1 MISKLYYIETD
12 SLDPYHNIALEEY
25 LLDTLPVNSMT
36 MYLWQNER
44 TVVIGRN
51 QSSYNEVN
59 IKKLEEDGGHLARRL
74 SGGGAV
80 YHDTGNL
87 NFTFITSE
95 ADFDLTKQDE
105 VILNALRRFN
115 IKAEVNGRNDLTIDG
130 RKFSGHAYYHT
141 NKNSLHHGTIMVSV
155 NENSL
160 TDYLNVSKKKLA
172 SKNVESVR
180 SRIINLN
187 ELNSSITVNELK
199 NKLIMSFIET
209 YNANP
214 TILSEEDLD
223 KDEIRR
229 RAERFASG
237 QWKYDRPETFDK
249 EKEQRFS
256 WGTVTVKYS
265 EEDGVISKTAIYTD
279 SLNTNELIKL
289 PSKLKG
295 RRIDSTLYEIA
306 DNDEERD
313 VISLLLGG

>member
-59 IKKLEEDGGHLARRL
+59 IQKLEEDGGHLARRL

-160 TDYLNVSKKKLA
+160 TDYLDVSKKKLA
-172 SKNVESVR
+172 SKKVESVR

-199 NKLIMSFIET
+199 NELIMSFIET
-209 YNANP
+209 YDANP

-229 RAERFASG
+229 RAERFASE
-237 QWKYDRPETFDK
+237 QWKYDKPEAFDK
-249 EKEQRFS
+249 EQEQRFL

-265 EEDGVISKTAIYTD
+265 EEDGLVSMVAIYTD

>member
-1 MISKLYYIETD
+1 M
-12 SLDPYHNIALEEY
+12 
-25 LLDTLPVNSMT
+25 
-36 MYLWQNER
+36 
-44 TVVIGRN
+44 
-51 QSSYNEVN
+51 
-59 IKKLEEDGGHLARRL
+59 ARRL

-87 NFTFITSE
+87 NFTFITSD
-95 ADFDLTKQDE
+95 ADFDLAKQDE
-105 VILNALRRFN
+105 VILNALKKLN

-160 TDYLNVSKKKLA
+160 TDYLNVSKKKLT
-172 SKNVESVR
+172 SKKVESVR

-199 NKLIMSFIET
+199 NELIMSFIET
-209 YNANP
+209 YNSNP

-229 RAERFASG
+229 RADRFASS

-265 EEDGVISKTAIYTD
+265 EEAGLISNSAIYTD

>member
-59 IKKLEEDGGHLARRL
+59 IQKLEEDGGHLARRL

-95 ADFDLTKQDE
+95 TDFDLTKQDE

-172 SKNVESVR
+172 SKKVESVR

-199 NKLIMSFIET
+199 NELIMSFIET
-209 YNANP
+209 YDANP

-229 RAERFASG
+229 RAERFASE
-237 QWKYDRPETFDK
+237 QWKYDKPETFDK
-249 EKEQRFS
+249 EREQRFL

-265 EEDGVISKTAIYTD
+265 EEDGLVSMVAIYTD